1 MAWKECDRVSLR
13 REFVSL
19 ALVEGSNMLELC
31 RRFEISRKTGYKW
44 LKRQR
49 EEGDLGLL
57 DQSRRPRRF
66 PFQTSGERESQVLA
80 VRDEHPSWGGR
91 KIHRRLKNLGVKC
104 PPAASTITEI
114 LRRHGRIDAEES
126 SKRRAIQ
133 RFEYAKPNDLWQ
145 MDYKGEFKMT
155 NGRWC
160 HPLTVLD
167 DHSRFSLVLRAC
179 RNQQRTTVQEH
190 LEDVFRRY
198 GVPKAMLMDNG
209 SPWGVTHSPGNF
221 TRLTAWLLRLDIR
234 VMHGRP
240 YHPQTQGKEERFHR
254 TLKTEV
260 LRGRYFDDL
269 QHVQSRFDPWREV
282 YNHERPHEALGMDV
296 PSSRYRVSLREY
308 PEKLPA
314 IEYASDMQVRKV
326 NPVGQIQFRGQAYKI
341 SEAFGGQAIGLR
353 ATREDGVWQLYYCH
367 QEIGRLDLQTR
378 RVERPPRK

>member
-19 ALVEGSNMLELC
+19 ALVEGSNISELC

-49 EEGDLGLL
+49 EEGDSALS

-66 PFQTSGERESQVLA
+66 PSQTSAEKESQVLA

-91 KIHRRLKNLGVKC
+91 KIHRRLKNLGVKH

-114 LRRHGRIDAEES
+114 LRRHGRIDADES
-126 SKRRAIQ
+126 SKRRAMQ
-133 RFEYAKPNDLWQ
+133 RFEYAEPNDLWQ

-234 VMHGRP
+234 VIHGRP
-240 YHPQTQGKEERFHR
+240 YHPQTQGKE
-254 TLKTEV
+254 
-260 LRGRYFDDL
+260 
-269 QHVQSRFDPWREV
+269 
-282 YNHERPHEALGMDV
+282 
-296 PSSRYRVSLREY
+296 
-308 PEKLPA
+308 
-314 IEYASDMQVRKV
+314 
-326 NPVGQIQFRGQAYKI
+326 
-341 SEAFGGQAIGLR
+341 
-353 ATREDGVWQLYYCH
+353 
-367 QEIGRLDLQTR
+367 
-378 RVERPPRK
+378 